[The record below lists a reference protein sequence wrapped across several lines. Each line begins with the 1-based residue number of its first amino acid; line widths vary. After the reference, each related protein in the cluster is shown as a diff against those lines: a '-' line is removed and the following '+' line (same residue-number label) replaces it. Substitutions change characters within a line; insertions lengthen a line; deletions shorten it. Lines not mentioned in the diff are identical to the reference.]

1 MDGYRGVLEFQPYA
15 TSLPN
20 GTANTR
26 GLASPHKVSGFKAGR
41 AGTRIF
47 AVGDHTRVW
56 ARIACQRPNT
66 ENGTSKGPRRRGP
79 FSESL
84 CDQRFE
90 GLHGG
95 GRSRSRTGL
104 RFPNSLLTGKLTGI
118 LLEIAD
124 SVRF

>member
-56 ARIACQRPNT
+56 ARIACQTPKYRKWYVERAAPT
-66 ENGTSKGPRRRGP
+66 WP
-79 FSESL
+79 FLGESL
-84 CDQRFE
+84 
-90 GLHGG
+90 
-95 GRSRSRTGL
+95 
-104 RFPNSLLTGKLTGI
+104 
-118 LLEIAD
+118 
-124 SVRF
+124 

>member
-41 AGTRIF
+41 AETRIF

-56 ARIACQRPNT
+56 AASSEIPYAAEQGNF
-66 ENGTSKGPRRRGP
+66 SKEQG
-79 FSESL
+79 
-84 CDQRFE
+84 
-90 GLHGG
+90 
-95 GRSRSRTGL
+95 SRT
-104 RFPNSLLTGKLTGI
+104 REQGI
-118 LLEIAD
+118 
-124 SVRF
+124 